1 MDSTYLKMITQLGY
15 VVINNE
21 DISKINIINHYG
33 HTLKSDCRYIDNIP
47 QSKTFYRE
55 DGREIKMLNYPF
67 ITTRIN
73 SVLNVALYRCQYYDC
88 ISPSSNINYSD
99 SFHIDVDTNNKKYS
113 IIIEIFNTKDNNDL
127 IEANIIQRLDNKS
140 WYNNFERVCDKK
152 IINLSMDH
160 LNVNYY
166 VDTIINYIKS
176 IDDLSNNLDVKKAL
190 QVILPSMITLIN
202 NSLKKTKTNT
212 SNDNGNVYH
221 KY

>member
-33 HTLKSDCRYIDNIP
+33 HTLKSDCRYIDNISK
-47 QSKTFYRE
+47 SKTFYRE

-99 SFHIDVDTNNKKYS
+99 LFHIDVDTNNKKYS

-127 IEANIIQRLDNKS
+127 IEVNIIQRLDNKS
-140 WYNNFERVCDKK
+140 WYNNIERVCDKK
-152 IINLSMDH
+152 IINLSMDY